1 MSRPALPISRD
12 VLRRALFRARREM
25 SSMGLGP
32 SRRRRSGQSLEY
44 REHREFVPGTDVR
57 NIDWRASVRY
67 KGPFDHLVRAYEAEE
82 QYAMIVALDVRAEM
96 WLPEHLPTMQLGL
109 WLVEA
114 LGELAV
120 AAKLS
125 ANVLPLFG
133 NAARPTRPLR
143 GSAITTL
150 FRSFLDDVW
159 NGRPQ
164 DERSWTAP
172 AQVAT
177 SDLIRHLPPAAVVVV
192 ITDGTFGDDQP
203 GFANIIRK
211 AQDAH
216 RHVALIILD
225 GWPVERALLEQQS
238 IRLLPFGAFTGRTEL
253 ADPTARELD
262 IAGTALH
269 AARQRMRA
277 QAGGLA
283 VSQWTMPRNMA
294 KHSDLEAMFREQF
307 EAFLHSSQIFA
318 LGGR

>member
-12 VLRRALFRARREM
+12 LLHRALFRARREM
-25 SSMGLGP
+25 SSIGLGP

-44 REHREFVPGTDVR
+44 REHREFVPGNDVR
-57 NIDWRASVRY
+57 NIDWRASLRY

-82 QYAMIVALDVRAEM
+82 QYAMVVALDVRAEM
-96 WLPEHLPTMQLGL
+96 WLPERMPVMQLGL

-133 NAARPTRPLR
+133 NTVRPTRPLR
-143 GSAITTL
+143 GSAVTTL

-159 NGRPQ
+159 DGRPQ
-164 DERSWTAP
+164 DERGWTAP
-172 AQVAT
+172 PQIGA

-203 GFANIIRK
+203 GFANIIRE
-211 AQDAH
+211 AQRAH

-225 GWPVERALLEQQS
+225 GWPAERALLEQQS
-238 IRLLPFGAFTGRTEL
+238 VRLLPFGTFTGRTEL
-253 ADPTARELD
+253 ADPTTRELD
-262 IAGTALH
+262 AAEKALDS
-269 AARQRMRA
+269 ARQKLRA
-277 QAGGLA
+277 QEGGLA
-283 VSQWTMPRNMA
+283 VSQWTIRRDMTR
-294 KHSDLEAMFREQF
+294 HSDLEAMFREQF
-307 EAFLHSSQIFA
+307 EAFLRASQIFA
-318 LGGR
+318 LAGR

>member
-12 VLRRALFRARREM
+12 MLRRALFRAQREM

-67 KGPFDHLVRAYEAEE
+67 KGPFDHLVRAHEAEE

-125 ANVLPLFG
+125 ANILPLFG

-238 IRLLPFGAFTGRTEL
+238 VQLLPFGAFTGRAEL

-283 VSQWTMPRNMA
+283 VSQWTMSRNMA